1 MTYKP
6 RALILFS
13 GGLDSQLAAVNIA
26 KVQGIDVKLV
36 HFYTGFCI
44 TEHKRRLGIPNK
56 DGKIPQNPALK
67 AAANLQ
73 LPIEIIDIS
82 EEYINVILNPKFGYG
97 KNINPCLDCRIFMLL
112 KLKEIMKK
120 ENYDFIATGEVLGQ
134 RPMSQTKDKL
144 FIVEKETGLKGFIVR
159 PLSGKLLP
167 TTIPEEKGLIKR
179 ELMWDISGRSRTKQI
194 NLAKIYNVEYEQP
207 SGGCCY
213 LTDEHFAVKFKE
225 EISFKK
231 SLNWDDLS
239 LMTVGRHLRLPNG
252 TKMIVSRNEGETR
265 FLSGFKNRFDY
276 AYVDGKALA
285 IIKDFHID
293 DMPYIGG
300 IMARYS
306 GNKTTYVNVYI
317 NNDMI
322 NQIAHPLEDDI
333 INSFKIGVES
343 YARGH

>member
-1 MTYKP
+1 MSHKP
-6 RALILFS
+6 KALVLFS
-13 GGLDSQLAAVNIA
+13 GGLDSQLAAVNIS
-26 KVQGIDVKLV
+26 KVQGIEVKLI

-67 AAANLQ
+67 AAANLE

-97 KNINPCLDCRIFMLL
+97 KNVNPCLDCRIFMLL
-112 KLKEIMKK
+112 KLKEIMEK
-120 ENYDFIATGEVLGQ
+120 ENYDFIVTGEVLGQ
-134 RPMSQTKDKL
+134 RPMSQTKYKL

-159 PLSGKLLP
+159 PLSAKLLP
-167 TTIPEEKGLIKR
+167 ETIPEQKGIIKR

-194 NLAKIYNVEYEQP
+194 NLAKIYNIDYEQP

-225 EISFKK
+225 EMSFKK

-252 TKMIVSRNEGETR
+252 TKMIISRNEGETK

-276 AYVDGKALA
+276 AYVENKAIA
-285 IIKDFHID
+285 ILKDLSKEDID
-293 DMPYIGG
+293 YIAS
-300 IMARYS
+300 IMARYC
-306 GNKTTYVNVYI
+306 GNKPTYVNI
-317 NNDMI
+317 SIDKNMI
-322 NQIAHPLEDDI
+322 KKIAEPLEDDI
-333 INSFKIGVES
+333 INSFKVGVES
-343 YARGH
+343 HVR